1 MCAMWLKFSK
11 MHSAGQDL
19 VLIDMITQTGYL
31 RRELIRELG
40 LRHKGIGFSQLM
52 IIEQPKEAEMDFYF
66 RLFNA
71 DGSDAVIDSNA
82 VRCIMRFVVQQQL
95 TGKSKIKVQSQNDYF
110 ELELVGRQDVQVRF
124 KPVPN
129 LLAPLDK
136 LAWTELQNNAPAS
149 ALLSLADH
157 DLELSWQAEQ
167 MQIKGPVDTVYEG
180 RINL

>member
-1 MCAMWLKFSK
+1 MWLKFSK
-11 MHSAGQDL
+11 MHCAGLDL
-19 VLIDMITQTGYL
+19 VLIDLITQTGYL

-52 IIEQPKEAEMDFYF
+52 IIEQPKDAEIDFYF
-66 RLFNA
+66 RIFNA

-95 TGKSKIKVQSQNDYF
+95 TGKSRIKVQSQNYCY
-110 ELELVGRQDVQVRF
+110 ELALFGRQDVQVSF
-124 KPVPN
+124 KPAPT
-129 LLAPLDK
+129 LLTSLDK
-136 LAWTELQNNAPAS
+136 LAWTRLQENAQAS
-149 ALLSLADH
+149 TVLALEDH
-157 DLELSWQAEQ
+157 DLELSWHEEQ